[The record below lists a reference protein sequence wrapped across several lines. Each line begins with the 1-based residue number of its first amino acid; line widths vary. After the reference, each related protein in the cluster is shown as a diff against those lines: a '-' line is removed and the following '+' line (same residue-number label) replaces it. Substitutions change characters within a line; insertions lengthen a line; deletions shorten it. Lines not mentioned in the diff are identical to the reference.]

1 MSRKRFLTWRV
12 VFVGLITVLA
22 VVPIASADR
31 RPSDDQIAF
40 AGRVSDLM
48 LNELVAALFQEF
60 DETTPDNVAEGKQAI
75 SLIFNDG
82 NRNMRLI
89 GTFAPPQGGNNDPPS
104 DRFERQALQLALPDQ
119 HVRRLITARQRGG
132 ARPSWPCPPR
142 FAFPAPATSGD
153 RWYDDRSRIESG
165 PGSDADEDLYFL

>member
-31 RPSDDQIAF
+31 RPSDDQVAF
-40 AGRVSDLM
+40 AERVSDLM

-60 DETTPDNVAEGKQAI
+60 DETTPDSVAEGKHAI

-82 NRNMRLI
+82 NRSMRLND
-89 GTFAPPQGGNNDPPS
+89 TFAP
-104 DRFERQALQLALPDQ
+104 L
-119 HVRRLITARQRGG
+119 
-132 ARPSWPCPPR
+132 
-142 FAFPAPATSGD
+142 
-153 RWYDDRSRIESG
+153 
-165 PGSDADEDLYFL
+165 